1 MPHLRLWFIYA
12 KEVTFLA
19 IGSNNKKMV
28 SNGNTA
34 FINRNILSKMYLC
47 KHCRRWIDTNIHRMK
62 MNKKEKKIND
72 RCALP
77 VLHIWAN
84 APTDRSVDF
93 RFIRFFFFFWKYL
106 AIATAAVREKRNR
119 KEKKWHAT
127 MAASNKDETA
137 VMANCDGDDDA
148 MIQSAYIH
156 DILCHNH
163 WNLCNVCVCVWVCK
177 DWCI

>member
-93 RFIRFFFFFWKYL
+93 RFIRFFFLFLEISCHRYGCS
-106 AIATAAVREKRNR
+106 TREAEQKRKKMARNHGRLEQRRNR
-119 KEKKWHAT
+119 
-127 MAASNKDETA
+127 SNGELRWWWWR
-137 VMANCDGDDDA
+137 DDTKRIHTRHS
-148 MIQSAYIH
+148 MPQS
-156 DILCHNH
+156 LEF
-163 WNLCNVCVCVWVCK
+163 V
-177 DWCI
+177 